1 MDMISDAVQ
10 DGKEFFTANSTS
22 NATTVNIQNDA
33 ADTANEIKITDE
45 LSTEK
50 KIIPES
56 KILETLINKEER
68 DKGDKKVTE
77 NLPCA
82 QKKMKTD
89 ENEVKK
95 GLLY

>member
-50 KIIPES
+50 KAIPES
-56 KILETLINKEER
+56 KILEALINNFANSLKNYCQLFH
-68 DKGDKKVTE
+68 K
-77 NLPCA
+77 NA
-82 QKKMKTD
+82 MQ
-89 ENEVKK
+89 
-95 GLLY
+95 